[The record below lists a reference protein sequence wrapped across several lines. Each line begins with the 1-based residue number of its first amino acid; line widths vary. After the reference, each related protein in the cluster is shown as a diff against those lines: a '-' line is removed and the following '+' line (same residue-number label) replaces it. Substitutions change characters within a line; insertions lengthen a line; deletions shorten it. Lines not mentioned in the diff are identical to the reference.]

1 MNIEY
6 VARHYELDDSIRE
19 YTEDKLSKVT
29 KFVEEPVEIRVTFET
44 RKHEQIADVHVAHR
58 FGVLQATEE
67 KADMRDAV
75 NLAVDKIEKQARR
88 GRKKFLDQR
97 RRAGRHGQD
106 DFRWPMSV
114 LERPAAEGTP
124 ERAAEPRLVKS
135 SHLAIVPMSLDAA
148 FQQLEGLKNDF
159 IIFRDPDTDQI
170 NILYKRR
177 DGNFGLLVPE
187 F

>member
-6 VARHYELDDSIRE
+6 VARHYALDEAIRS
-19 YTEDKLSKVT
+19 YTEDKLEKVT

-44 RKHEQIADVHVAHR
+44 RKHQQIADVHLSHR

-67 KADMRDAV
+67 TEAMLDSV
-75 NLAVDKIEKQARR
+75 NLAIDKIEKQARR
-88 GRKKFLDQR
+88 SRKKFLGQR
-97 RRAGRHGQD
+97 RRADRSVQEES
-106 DFRWPMSV
+106 RWPMDVIEAPSQ
-114 LERPAAEGTP
+114 PAGSA
-124 ERAAEPRLVKS
+124 PRIVKS
-135 SHLAIVPMSLDAA
+135 SHLPIEPMSLDAA
-148 FQQLEGLKNDF
+148 FRQLEGLKNDF
-159 IIFRDPDTDQI
+159 IIFRDPANDQV